1 MTADWQLPIFNELYM
16 QYVRPQVE
24 FASPAWSPWTEADKE
39 IIEKVQMKAI
49 KNDIRSIRVKL

>member
-1 MTADWQLPIFNELYM
+1 MTADWQLPIFNELYI

-24 FASPAWSPWTEADKE
+24 FASPWTEADKE